1 MAITPAMTRSQR
13 QVLWT
18 TCLSHATIHVFELS
32 VPALLILI
40 QRQFA
45 AGDLELGR
53 IVAFYGVLFGL
64 GALPSGYLVDRWG
77 SKALLLVCLWG
88 SSLALLGMALS
99 PTLPAFAAFAAA
111 MGISL
116 SIYHPA
122 GTALITHSIPV
133 SGRVFAYHGMAGNT
147 GVAGASVI
155 AGTLGAV
162 FGWRWSLGLL
172 AVWGLILGWS
182 VIRLPAASLQEIR
195 RREGRGRWS
204 SFLLLAVGAAFLGM
218 VYRGVTTFLPKFLA
232 TSYTSS
238 DSAGTA
244 VGGLLTTLALAAGL
258 AGMWVAGR
266 MTDRGRPATWVF
278 LAGAALQAPFLLV
291 VTLVTPPLLVPLF
304 MGFAFFHFFTQPAG
318 NHLVAD
324 YTPPRLRGLGYG
336 IYFLLTFGTGSL
348 GAYVGGAVS
357 ERFDLATVFPA
368 MTVLIAPALL
378 AITLL
383 VLAGRGRRSADRA

>member
-1 MAITPAMTRSQR
+1 MSRTQR

-18 TCLSHATIHVFELS
+18 TCLSHATIHIFELS

-40 QRQFA
+40 QRRFG

-53 IVAFYGVLFGL
+53 IVAFYGLLFGI
-64 GALPSGYLVDRWG
+64 GALPAGYLVDRWG
-77 SKALLLVCLWG
+77 SKALLLACLWG
-88 SSLALLGMALS
+88 SSLAMLGMALS
-99 PTLPAFAAFAAA
+99 PTLGAFGACAAF
-111 MGISL
+111 MGLSL

-155 AGTLGAV
+155 AGALGAA
-162 FGWRWSLGLL
+162 FGWRWALGLL
-172 AVWGLILGWS
+172 AAGGLLLGWR
-182 VIRLPAASLQEIR
+182 VIQLPTPSLHEIH
-195 RREGRGRWS
+195 RREGRGRWP

-232 TSYTSS
+232 TSYTESA
-238 DSAGTA
+238 SAGTA

-258 AGMWVAGR
+258 AGMWIAGR
-266 MTDRGRPATWVF
+266 MTDKGMPAAWIF
-278 LAGAALQAPFLLV
+278 LAGAVLQAPFLLV
-291 VTLVTPPLLVPLF
+291 VSLVAPPFLVPLF
-304 MGFAFFHFFTQPAG
+304 MGFAFFHFFTQPPG

-324 YTPPRLRGLGYG
+324 FTPPRLRGLGYG
-336 IYFLLTFGTGSL
+336 IYFLLTFGTGSI

-357 ERFDLATVFPA
+357 ERHGLTTVFPA
-368 MTVLIAPALL
+368 LTALVVPSVL
-378 AITLL
+378 AIVALI
-383 VLAGRGRRSADRA
+383 LAGRLGSAGAREDRSA